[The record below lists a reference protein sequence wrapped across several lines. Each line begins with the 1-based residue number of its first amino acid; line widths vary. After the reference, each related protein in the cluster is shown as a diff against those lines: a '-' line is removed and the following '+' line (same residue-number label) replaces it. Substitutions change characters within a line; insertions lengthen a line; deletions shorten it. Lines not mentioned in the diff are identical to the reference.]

1 VNRRAQDDD
10 SSFELHGTERP
21 ETWTQDTHAK
31 VIILLGRSDFFLICI
46 FSCCCSDFS
55 LQELDALAAA
65 GFVDRNTRSLLISA
79 AITPYLFPIL
89 PLFVRFRLLHIV
101 RDLIMFSSLPMLSPR
116 IIFHELG
123 STLSLSLL
131 IALFVFWRNV

>member
-1 VNRRAQDDD
+1 
-10 SSFELHGTERP
+10 L
-21 ETWTQDTHAK
+21 
-31 VIILLGRSDFFLICI
+31 C
-46 FSCCCSDFS
+46 

-89 PLFVRFRLLHIV
+89 PLLVWFRLLRIV
-101 RDLIMFSSLPMLSPR
+101 TDLIMFSSLPMLSSR

-131 IALFVFWRNV
+131 IEELSFCARSGEHFLVYLSIIATRQ